1 MKLILAVACFALL
14 GAPAWAQRSDGEP
27 SPAVREQQR
36 QADHA
41 RKQHPKSAPAPQS
54 KAAVRT
60 PADKKA
66 KPPRSKPGQAAI
78 RTP

>member
-1 MKLILAVACFALL
+1 MKIVAAVCLLILSFA
-14 GAPAWAQRSDGEP
+14 AWAQPSDGQP

-41 RKQHPKSAPAPQS
+41 RKQHPKSAPAPRS

-60 PADKKA
+60 PGDKNT
-66 KPPRSKPGQAAI
+66 KPPRSKPGEAAI